1 MVGKTSVARVLAGL
15 WAPGD
20 SGDLF
25 GGQNTWVERPPARS
39 DDGRRNVFVV
49 PQRSYMV
56 SGSLLDQVIYP
67 DSYADFADW
76 FDKQGGIQEGLVRLE
91 QILRMVHLEYLP
103 QREGGWL
110 IRRGSAFSV

>member
-1 MVGKTSVARVLAGL
+1 
-15 WAPGD
+15 
-20 SGDLF
+20 
-25 GGQNTWVERPPARS
+25 
-39 DDGRRNVFVV
+39 
-49 PQRSYMV
+49 MV
-56 SGSLLDQVIYP
+56 SGSLLNQVIYP

-76 FDKQGGIQEGLVRLE
+76 FNKQGGIQEGMVRLE